1 MKRAN
6 YIILRSII
14 SKVKYT
20 IKAIILLPIR
30 IVLFP
35 FKLLSRAVF
44 YLGHRNKYR
53 RLDKDVYNEL
63 KKQSKDITENKWD
76 NKRAIADIK
85 QDIVLFSSDLKD
97 AFKSIEDLNKDVYKD
112 ITTWMNITVDNQRD
126 INELQLSLESLKPID
141 LGDFNFISDE
151 PTQIELAQIE
161 AELYGESVARKEY
174 DWHRE
179 QKAKDK
185 QIQDRMRKDE
195 AKIKEIDI
203 ESNNT
208 MAMNGDIPDFLDD

>member
-44 YLGHRNKYR
+44 YLGHRDKYT

-112 ITTWMNITVDNQRD
+112 ITTWMNVTVDNQRD
-126 INELQLSLESLKPID
+126 INEIQLSLESLKPVD
-141 LGDFNFISDE
+141 LGH
-151 PTQIELAQIE
+151 IE
-161 AELYGESVARKEY
+161 AEALGMQVAKEEKEQLRDKEY

-179 QKAKDK
+179 QKAKNK

>member
-44 YLGHRNKYR
+44 YLGHRNKYQ

-63 KKQSKDITENKWD
+63 KKQSKDITKNKWD

-85 QDIVLFSSDLKD
+85 QDIVLFSSHLKD
-97 AFKSIEDLNKDVYKD
+97 AFKS
-112 ITTWMNITVDNQRD
+112 
-126 INELQLSLESLKPID
+126 INELQLSLENLKPID
-141 LGDFNFISDE
+141 LGH
-151 PTQIELAQIE
+151 IE
-161 AELYGESVARKEY
+161 AEALGMQVAREEY

-195 AKIKEIDI
+195 AE
-203 ESNNT
+203 
-208 MAMNGDIPDFLDD
+208 FLND

>member
-44 YLGHRNKYR
+44 YLGHRDKYT

-141 LGDFNFISDE
+141 LGH
-151 PTQIELAQIE
+151 IE
-161 AELYGESVARKEY
+161 AEALGMQVAREEY

-179 QKAKDK
+179 QKAKNK

>member
-1 MKRAN
+1 MFWN
-6 YIILRSII
+6 FNLIIFSYKTEHDAGSIMN
-14 SKVKYT
+14 
-20 IKAIILLPIR
+20 
-30 IVLFP
+30 LFP

-44 YLGHRNKYR
+44 YLGHRDKYT

-112 ITTWMNITVDNQRD
+112 ITTWMNVTVDNQRD
-126 INELQLSLESLKPID
+126 INEIQLSLESLKPVD
-141 LGDFNFISDE
+141 LGH
-151 PTQIELAQIE
+151 IE
-161 AELYGESVARKEY
+161 AEALGMQVAKEEKEQLRDKEY

-179 QKAKDK
+179 QKAKNK

>member
-44 YLGHRNKYR
+44 YLGHRDKYT

-63 KKQSKDITENKWD
+63 KKQSKDITKNKWD

-112 ITTWMNITVDNQRD
+112 ITTWMNVTVDNQRD
-126 INELQLSLESLKPID
+126 INEIQLSLESLKPVD
-141 LGDFNFISDE
+141 LGH
-151 PTQIELAQIE
+151 IE
-161 AELYGESVARKEY
+161 AEALGMQVAKEEKEQLRDKEY

-195 AKIKEIDI
+195 AE
-203 ESNNT
+203 
-208 MAMNGDIPDFLDD
+208 FLND